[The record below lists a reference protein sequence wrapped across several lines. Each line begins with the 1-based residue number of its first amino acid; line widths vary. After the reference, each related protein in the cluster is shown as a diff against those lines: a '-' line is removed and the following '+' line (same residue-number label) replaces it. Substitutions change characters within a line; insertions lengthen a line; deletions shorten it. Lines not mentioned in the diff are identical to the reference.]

1 MGLKVSII
9 LKSIKIGAV
18 TDELLRWRCGGGGV
32 NVGECDG
39 DAGHG
44 DNGGD
49 VDGDGGVILV
59 HPM

>member
-1 MGLKVSII
+1 MVMVCG
-9 LKSIKIGAV
+9 G
-18 TDELLRWRCGGGGV
+18 GGGGV

-49 VDGDGGVILV
+49 VDGVWWGDISPPHVVLGGEG
-59 HPM
+59 